1 MKLPDPIEEFLH
13 EPPVAPAIWPRRLFH
28 LLAGSSLP
36 VAILFLPE
44 ETAQW
49 LLIAGSLLA
58 VAAEVLRGLI
68 PSVND
73 WMVRRLPFFKASER
87 RQVTGATYLWLSA
100 TFLVFVFERDVAALA
115 LLFLAVGDPAAAL
128 IGARDHRARV
138 FGKSLAG
145 SFAFACVALGAGLLA
160 TLHPDVPLAWW
171 IVPGAV
177 IAALAELAP
186 LPLDD
191 NLTVPIASA
200 AAMTLL
206 ALA

>member
-1 MKLPDPIEEFLH
+1 MKLPDPIEEFLR
-13 EPPVAPAIWPRRLFH
+13 EPPVAPVIWPRRLFH

-36 VAILFLPE
+36 LAILFFPA

-49 LLIAGSLLA
+49 LLIGGSVLA
-58 VAAEVLRGLI
+58 VAAELLRGLI

-73 WMVRRLPFFKASER
+73 QLVRRLPFFKASER

-100 TFLVFVFERDVAALA
+100 TFLVFVFQKDVAVLA

-128 IGARDHRARV
+128 IGVRDHRARV

-145 SFAFACVALGAGLLA
+145 AFAFACVALGAGLLA

-171 IVPGAV
+171 IAPGAV
-177 IAALAELAP
+177 AAALVELAP

-200 AAMTLL
+200 AVMSLL
-206 ALA
+206 ALV

>member
-1 MKLPDPIEEFLH
+1 MKLPDPVEEFLR

-36 VAILFLPE
+36 LAILFLP
-44 ETAQW
+44 ADAARW
-49 LLIAGSLLA
+49 LLIAGSVLA
-58 VAAEVLRGLI
+58 VSAEVLRGLL
-68 PSVND
+68 PGVND

-87 RQVTGATYLWLSA
+87 REVTGATYLWLSA
-100 TFLVFVFERDVAALA
+100 TLLAFAFEKDVAALA
-115 LLFLAVGDPAAAL
+115 LLFLAAGDPAAAL

-145 SFAFACVALGAGLLA
+145 TLAFACVALGAGLLA

-171 IVPGAV
+171 IAPGAV
-177 IAALAELAP
+177 VAALAELAP
-186 LPLDD
+186 LPFDD

-200 AAMTLL
+200 VAMSLL
-206 ALA
+206 ALV